1 MLTGFKRAL
10 AAGVLACGLL
20 ACASAPSYVP
30 QNAPASVPRVDV
42 RVGDF
47 WEYAVR
53 DGYTGIPRGLYRY
66 EVSRAEPESITVDV
80 SRDGQRVDAFVYGPG
95 WNARE
100 MPLTNLQRLRYDPPF
115 TAYAYPLESGK
126 RWHTIVRA
134 TDPASSKTYR
144 VHIQGTVVGW
154 ERVRAPA
161 GEFDALRI
169 QRSVF
174 AGNAEF
180 FKSQE
185 EIMQTDWYAPA
196 VRQVVRS
203 EASSSHTDGSRSG
216 GGLKPLFVRGEW
228 LISELVRYSVR

>member
-1 MLTGFKRAL
+1 MRHAMS
-10 AAGVLACGLL
+10 AGVLACSLL
-20 ACASAPSYVP
+20 AACASAPPYFP
-30 QNAPASVPRVDV
+30 QNASGSIPPVEV
-42 RVGDF
+42 RIGDF

-53 DGYTGIPRGLYRY
+53 DGYTGLPRGLYRY
-66 EVSRAEPESITVDV
+66 EVSRTDPESITVDV

-100 MPLTNLQRLRYDPPF
+100 MPLTNLQRFRYDPPF

-126 RWHTIVRA
+126 HWHTVVRA
-134 TDPASSKTYR
+134 TDPATRKTYR
-144 VHIQGTVVGW
+144 VHIQGTVIGW

-161 GEFDALRI
+161 GEFDTLRV

-180 FKSQE
+180 FNSQE

-203 EASSSHTDGSRSG
+203 EASSSHIDGSRSG
-216 GGLKPLFVRGEW
+216 GGRKPLLVRGDW
-228 LISELVRYSVR
+228 LIAELVRYSVQ